1 MSTEEIK
8 QQLDR
13 IENSLVNQKEV
24 LTLEE
29 AAQYTGFSKSYLY
42 KLTRSA
48 KIPHY
53 KPAGKLCYFNRFE
66 LDQWLQQNR
75 ISTQDEIYS
84 KAQTYCMSPRK
95 GRRTNQ

>member
-42 KLTRSA
+42 KLTSSA

>member
-1 MSTEEIK
+1 MNFEDIK

-13 IENSLVNQKEV
+13 IEISLSNQKEV
-24 LTLEE
+24 MTFEE
-29 AAQYTGFSKSYLY
+29 AAQYTGLSKSYLY
-42 KLTRSA
+42 KLTSSA

-53 KPAGKLCYFNRFE
+53 KPAGKLCYFNRSE

-84 KAQTYCMSPRK
+84 KAQTYCMGK
-95 GRRTNQ
+95 GRRANQ